1 MLKLVLDVM
10 SGAINERTQKLY
22 VFVELRDYAQIH
34 EMFAF
39 GDAVPDPQLLELHGK
54 FLLDGWKV
62 FF

>member
-1 MLKLVLDVM
+1 M